1 MNATDRTIGGA
12 ATMPRLL
19 SVEEAAELLAV
30 SSSTIRNWIDRRSDP
45 LHRTALD
52 GRTTPLS
59 HPAPRAARRAV
70 GDYDLAAT
78 LQQLDKASG
87 ELANNTHQ
95 ELRRGRSRRPSRNS
109 RPREMDSAD
118 PGDIFEHSEA
128 RSK

>member
-30 SSSTIRNWIDRRSDP
+30 SSSTIRNWINDDAIPYIELPSTGGRRRYRIP
-45 LHRTALD
+45 LQGLLNT
-52 GRTTPLS
+52 LS
-59 HPAPRAARRAV
+59 
-70 GDYDLAAT
+70 GNYDLAAT
-78 LQQLDKASG
+78 LQQLNKASG
-87 ELANNTHQ
+87 ELADDTHQ

-128 RSK
+128 R